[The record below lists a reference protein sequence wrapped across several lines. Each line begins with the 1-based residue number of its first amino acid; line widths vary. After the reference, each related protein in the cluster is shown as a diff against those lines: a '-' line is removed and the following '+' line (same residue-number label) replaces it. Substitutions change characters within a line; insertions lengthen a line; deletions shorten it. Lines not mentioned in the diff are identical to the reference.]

1 MHLPVNSDDFREII
15 EKKFDFVD
23 KTLWIQE
30 ILDEISVTVMAI
42 TRPRR
47 FGKTLNLS
55 MLHYFLAAEVDGR
68 KTQGLFDGLKIAAL
82 GEKYMQHQGKY
93 PVIFITFKEVR
104 DHDFSIAYSNLINLL
119 HRVYRQHNYL
129 TDSPRL
135 SPAEKEKFKTIL
147 ERKGSRGDVNS
158 ALLDLSYYLY
168 QHHGA
173 KVWLLIDEY
182 DTPIQSAF
190 LNNYYDEVTSLMR
203 SLLGAALKTN
213 PYLERAVITGILR
226 IAKESLFS
234 GLNNIKV
241 YSLLHSKYGE
251 YFGFTEQ
258 EVTKL
263 LTKANLNSQAETIR
277 YWYNGYLAGD
287 KVIYN
292 PWSIVNCINE
302 GGALQPYWVN
312 TSSNDLIKRLLTV
325 GDAALKENLEL
336 LLSGDAIEALIDENM
351 VFGNLERDQYAL
363 WSLLLFSG
371 YLKAI
376 HIERGEGTYLKAQ
389 LVPPNYEVYS
399 LYRGIIQEWFTSTLG
414 KSNYDSFLN
423 SLTRGDV
430 EEFTLR
436 LQDCLQDTFSIFDV
450 TGLHPEKFYHGF
462 VLGMMVSL
470 QKTHEIQS
478 NKESGYGRYDVML
491 IPKDP
496 SKLGIVLE
504 FKTVRDANIP
514 LLEAAQEALQQII
527 DRNYTQTLRNKGI
540 QQILQLGLA
549 FRHKEVAVKRGA

>member
-135 SPAEKEKFKTIL
+135 SPAEKEKFKIIL

-234 GLNNIKV
+234 GLNNIEV
-241 YSLLHSKYGE
+241 YTLLHSNYGE
-251 YFGFTEQ
+251 YFGFTES
-258 EVTKL
+258 EVNAL
-263 LTKANLNSQAETIR
+263 LNQAGLDKEAVAIR
-277 YWYNGYLAGD
+277 DWYNGYKCGNTI
-287 KVIYN
+287 IYN
-292 PWSIVNCINE
+292 PWSIVHCIKRQGE
-302 GGALQPYWVN
+302 LQPYWVN
-312 TSSNDLIKRLLTV
+312 TSGNDLIKHSLAVGGLL
-325 GDAALKENLEL
+325 
-336 LLSGDAIEALIDENM
+336 
-351 VFGNLERDQYAL
+351 
-363 WSLLLFSG
+363 
-371 YLKAI
+371 
-376 HIERGEGTYLKAQ
+376 
-389 LVPPNYEVYS
+389 
-399 LYRGIIQEWFTSTLG
+399 
-414 KSNYDSFLN
+414 
-423 SLTRGDV
+423 
-430 EEFTLR
+430 
-436 LQDCLQDTFSIFDV
+436 
-450 TGLHPEKFYHGF
+450 
-462 VLGMMVSL
+462 
-470 QKTHEIQS
+470 
-478 NKESGYGRYDVML
+478 
-491 IPKDP
+491 
-496 SKLGIVLE
+496 
-504 FKTVRDANIP
+504 
-514 LLEAAQEALQQII
+514 
-527 DRNYTQTLRNKGI
+527 
-540 QQILQLGLA
+540 
-549 FRHKEVAVKRGA
+549 